1 MRAVATYSVTY
12 GNLFLF
18 AKLMKLVSWTYCI
31 LYTTYAAK
39 FAAVRDASD
48 QLESGWNEQRNVTMH
63 YWSVHGSEYRRMA
76 PCITA
81 AHYVILTSFEHLL
94 TAHSAHR
101 SHHNTPL
108 HHHLILILLL
118 LHDDDDVDTLMS
130 RPSRSLISLGPAG
143 EAYSAPPL
151 LAGIFRGREKRK
163 GRGE

>member
-1 MRAVATYSVTY
+1 
-12 GNLFLF
+12 
-18 AKLMKLVSWTYCI
+18 
-31 LYTTYAAK
+31 
-39 FAAVRDASD
+39 
-48 QLESGWNEQRNVTMH
+48 
-63 YWSVHGSEYRRMA
+63 MA

-151 LAGIFRGREKRK
+151 LAGIFRGRKKRK
-163 GRGE
+163 GRGEEEGQGNGRKREKQGEGGWDVRGRRRNRESGKEKYASTYG